1 MAECDRRAT
10 CLFFN
15 DRMAEVE
22 GPMDEMP
29 TVASLLKTQYC
40 RGRFE
45 TCARYRV
52 AAKLG
57 STSVPPDLYPQD
69 ARRADRIVAG
79 T

>member
-1 MAECDRRAT
+1 MAECDRRET

-15 DRMAEVE
+15 DRMTEVE
-22 GPMDEMP
+22 GPMGEMP
-29 TVASLLKTQYC
+29 TVAALLKVQYC
-40 RGRFE
+40 HGRFE

-57 STSVPPDLYPQD
+57 STSVPADLFPQET
-69 ARRADRIVAG
+69 ARADKIVAG